1 MRMKTY
7 QVHQDQSVP
16 PELELALTEICETV
30 GLNPRGAR
38 LIRFINNGVF
48 LLRDEPVIVRVV
60 LSSSFAHR
68 ARTAV
73 EAAHWLA
80 MHGVPAVRLLPGVEQ
95 PVHSGAHCGTLW
107 QYVPEE
113 GRVPGSADLGNLL
126 RQMHSQPLAEETFK
140 PWKPMAD
147 IRRRLNDAVDI
158 DPEDHA
164 FLQQRCDYLEQ
175 QLDELEFPLP
185 PAVIHADAHLGNVIG
200 GPDGPLLCDLDSLCI
215 GQPEWDLTPIAVG
228 SLRMGYPAEWHRELA
243 DAYGFDITSW
253 EGFPVLRELREL
265 KITTGVLPILRTNPG
280 VREQLTWRLRTIR
293 EGDLDTQWAPYS

>member
-1 MRMKTY
+1 MTTHTI
-7 QVHQDQSVP
+7 QQGQCIP
-16 PELELALTEICETV
+16 PELELALTEICASV

-48 LLRDEPVIVRVV
+48 LLRDDPVIVRVV
-60 LSSSFAHR
+60 LSPSFAHR

-95 PVHSGAHCGTLW
+95 PVTVGPHCATLW
-107 QYVPEE
+107 QFVPED
-113 GRVPGSADLGNLL
+113 GPSPGSGDLGGLL
-126 RQMHSQPLAEETFK
+126 RQMHAQPLSESF
-140 PWKPMAD
+140 PDWRPMAD
-147 IRRRLNDAVDI
+147 IRRRLGDAVDI
-158 DPEDHA
+158 DPADHR
-164 FLQQRCDYLEQ
+164 FLQERCDYLEE
-175 QLDELEFPLP
+175 QLERLEFPLP

-228 SLRMGYPAEWHRELA
+228 SLRMGYPASWHEELA
-243 DAYGFDITSW
+243 EAYGFDITSW
-253 EGFPVLRELREL
+253 EGFAILRELREL
-265 KITTGVLPILRTNPG
+265 KITTGVLPILRSNPS
-280 VREQLTWRLRTIR
+280 VRQQVEWRLRTIR